1 MKPSNAGRDST
12 MQRRALLASPLLALP
27 AATGVRAQPNRPL
40 TVGMGGIPTGMDPHY
55 HSSNNNNAL
64 LMQIFDPLVVIDT
77 AGELRPRLAESWRV
91 VDDLTWEFKLR
102 PNVRFH
108 DGTPFEPDD
117 IAFSFERIP
126 QVPNSPGPFT
136 PMVRSVRRVEVVD
149 PTTVRIHTAVPTPFF
164 ARDII
169 NVMMLSRRLHANA
182 TLADFNAGRGMI
194 GTGAYK
200 FVSYSQGERLEVER
214 NPNFWGD
221 PAPWARA
228 VFRFITNPGAR
239 SAALLSGDVDLIDNV
254 PFQDIPRL
262 SNDPRIAMFSVD
274 ATTTSY
280 IMPDTVREPA
290 PHMFDRAGAPLA
302 RNPLKDVRVRQA
314 LSLAI
319 PRQAIVD
326 RLFQGQGRPANQ
338 FASPSLPDRLPDLPE
353 IPYDLNRARTL
364 LREAGW
370 GDGFRI
376 TIHGPNGWIPG
387 DADLLQAVAQ
397 GWTRAGVE
405 TRVEVLPPANFFG
418 RATAREF
425 SVIFTTF
432 TTSTAANMMRQ
443 VMMTKDAAT
452 GVGPFNRLLYS
463 NPEMDRPL
471 EEALRTMDE
480 TRRTELT
487 RQALRIAT
495 EDLGVIP
502 VHYLRNNWA
511 GLRARV
517 RYDASP
523 LFYTNALLATPA

>member
-1 MKPSNAGRDST
+1 
-12 MQRRALLASPLLALP
+12 MQRRALLASPFLALP
-27 AATGVRAQPNRPL
+27 AGAALAQPNRPL
-40 TVGMGGIPTGMDPHY
+40 TVGMAGIPTGMDPHF
-55 HSSNNNNAL
+55 HSTNNNNAL
-64 LMQIFDPLVVIDT
+64 LGQIFETLVQMHTD
-77 AGELRPRLAESWRV
+77 GSLRPRLAESWRV

-102 PNVRFH
+102 AGVRFH
-108 DGTPFEPDD
+108 DGTPFEPED
-117 IAFSFERIP
+117 IAFSFERVP

-149 PTTVRIHTAVPTPFF
+149 PVTVRFHTSAPTPFF
-164 ARDII
+164 PRDII
-169 NVMMLSRRLHANA
+169 AIHILSRRIHANA

-194 GTGAYK
+194 GTGPYK
-200 FVSYSQGERLEVER
+200 FVSYAQGERLEVER
-214 NPNFWGD
+214 NPDYWGD
-221 PAPWARA
+221 PAPWPRA
-228 VFRFITNPGAR
+228 VFRFLTNASAR

-254 PFQDIPRL
+254 PFQDIPRFN
-262 SNDPRIAMFSVD
+262 NDPRIALFSVD
-274 ATTTSY
+274 SVTTSY

-290 PHMFDRAGAPLA
+290 PHMFNRAGQPLE
-302 RNPLKDVRVRQA
+302 RNPLRDVRVRQA

-319 PRQAIVD
+319 PRQGIVE

-338 FASPSLPDRLPDLPE
+338 FAAPSLPDRVPDLPE
-353 IPYDLNRARTL
+353 MAYDVNRARAL

-370 GDGFRI
+370 GEGFRLN
-376 TIHGPNGWIPG
+376 IHGPNGWIPG

-405 TRVEVLPPANFFG
+405 TRVEVLPPANFYS

-425 SVIFTTF
+425 SVIFATF

-443 VMMTKDAAT
+443 VAMTRDPAT

-463 NPEMDRPL
+463 NPEVDRPL

-480 TRRTELT
+480 ARRTALT
-487 RQALRIAT
+487 QQAMRALT
-495 EDLGVIP
+495 SDLGIIP

-511 GLRARV
+511 GLRNRV
-517 RYDASP
+517 RYDPSP

>member
-1 MKPSNAGRDST
+1 

-27 AATGVRAQPNRPL
+27 AGAALAQPGRPL
-40 TVGMGGIPTGMDPHY
+40 TVGMAGIPTGMDPHF

-64 LMQIFDPLVVIDT
+64 LGQIFDTLVYMHTD
-77 AGELRPRLAESWRV
+77 GSLQPRLAKSWRV
-91 VDDLTWEFKLR
+91 VDDLTWEFTLQE
-102 PNVRFH
+102 NVKFH
-108 DGTPFEPDD
+108 DGTPFTPDD

-136 PMVRSVRRVEVVD
+136 PMVRSVRRVEVVN
-149 PTTVRIHTAVPTPFF
+149 PTTVRFHTAAPTPFF

-169 NVMMLSRRLHANA
+169 SIHILSRRLHANS
-182 TLADFNAGRGMI
+182 TLADFNQGRAMI
-194 GTGAYK
+194 GTGPYK
-200 FVSYSQGERLEVER
+200 FVSYTQGERLEVER
-214 NPNFWGD
+214 NPDYWGA

-239 SAALLSGDVDLIDNV
+239 SATLLAGDVDLIDNI

-262 SNDPRIAMFSVD
+262 SADPRIAIFSVD
-274 ATTTSY
+274 SVTTSY

-290 PHMFDRAGAPLA
+290 PHMADRNGQPLA

-319 PRQAIVD
+319 PRQAIVE

-338 FASPSLPDRLPDLPE
+338 FAAPSLPDRVPDLPE
-353 IPYDLNRARTL
+353 IPYDLNRARAL

-370 GDGFRI
+370 GEGFRL

-387 DADLLQAVAQ
+387 DAELLQAVAQ

-443 VMMTKDAAT
+443 VMMTRDATT

-463 NPEMDRPL
+463 NPEMDAPL
-471 EEALRTMDE
+471 AEALRTMDE
-480 TRRTELT
+480 ARRTELT
-487 RQALRIAT
+487 RQAMRIAT
-495 EDLGVIP
+495 RDLGVIP

-511 GLRARV
+511 GLRNRV
-517 RYDASP
+517 RYDPSP
-523 LFYTNALLATPA
+523 LFYTNAILATPA